1 MSNIHKYCGQP
12 GNYQWEGVPVRK
24 YNDEFEGVT
33 KQVVIG
39 PDDRAPHFVIRY
51 FHLEP
56 GTHSNLERHPHDH
69 GVVVMHGNARVQIN
83 EEFYEVGPLDAI
95 YISGGD
101 LHQFTVIGNEPL
113 GFMCVIKNKE
123 ETK

>member
-56 GTHSNLERHPHDH
+56 GTHSDLERHPHDH
-69 GVVVMHGNARVQIN
+69 GVVVMHGKARVQIN

-101 LHQFTVIGNEPL
+101 LHQFTVMGNEPL

>member
-101 LHQFTVIGNEPL
+101 LHQFTVMGNEPL

>member
-69 GVVVMHGNARVQIN
+69 GVVVMHGKARVQIN

-101 LHQFTVIGNEPL
+101 LHQFTVMGNEPL

>member
-1 MSNIHKYCGQP
+1 
-12 GNYQWEGVPVRK
+12 
-24 YNDEFEGVT
+24 
-33 KQVVIG
+33 
-39 PDDRAPHFVIRY
+39 
-51 FHLEP
+51 
-56 GTHSNLERHPHDH
+56 
-69 GVVVMHGNARVQIN
+69 MHGKARVQIN

-101 LHQFTVIGNEPL
+101 LHQFTVMGNEPL

>member
-39 PDDRAPHFVIRY
+39 PDDRAPYFVIRY

-56 GTHSNLERHPHDH
+56 GTLSDLERHPHDH
-69 GVVVMHGNARVQIN
+69 GVVVMHGKARVQIN
-83 EEFYEVGPLDAI
+83 EEFFEVGPLDAI

-101 LHQFTVIGNEPL
+101 LHQFTVMGNEPL

>member
-56 GTHSNLERHPHDH
+56 GTHSNLEHHPHDH
-69 GVVVMHGNARVQIN
+69 GVVVMHGKARVQIN

-101 LHQFTVIGNEPL
+101 LHQFTVMGNEPL